1 LLISK
6 LDNAELDIEAY
17 RGQLGEMARE
27 LVARL
32 PAKAGEAA
40 KLSTLTNY
48 LFAENGFHGS
58 RSDYHN
64 RANSYINE
72 VLDDRE
78 GLPITLAVLFLELS
92 RRIGLDN
99 VAGVSLPGHFVVKY
113 VPKKGSE
120 QLIDV
125 FDNGKPLSRAEA
137 NDLVMSYTEAPL
149 KDEQL
154 KAASKRDIVIRML
167 QNLLRLAQPQEST
180 ADSLRYLDLIV
191 ALAPDAPLER
201 YSRALLRLRAG
212 DQPGAKQD
220 LKWLL
225 DTQPAEI
232 DLERLMELYHSL

>member
-1 LLISK
+1 LL
-6 LDNAELDIEAY
+6 
-17 RGQLGEMARE
+17 
-27 LVARL
+27 
-32 PAKAGEAA
+32 
-40 KLSTLTNY
+40 
-48 LFAENGFHGS
+48 
-58 RSDYHN
+58 
-64 RANSYINE
+64 
-72 VLDDRE
+72 
-78 GLPITLAVLFLELS
+78 
-92 RRIGLDN
+92 
-99 VAGVSLPGHFVVKY
+99 
-113 VPKKGSE
+113 
-120 QLIDV
+120 DV

-137 NDLVMSYTEAPL
+137 NDLAMSYTDAPL

-167 QNLLRLAQPQEST
+167 QNLLRIAQHQEST